1 MESLDPVGQGRVQ
14 ILGCP
19 AGNDAQAL
27 AAVNEMIRLSK
38 LIPDWSWK
46 GAAIISR
53 DWRKLLPVR
62 DFAEAHGI
70 PVEMANESLPSVWRT
85 REMQG
90 FIGGLRERHGAM
102 VSLSDLTEILNAIPA
117 SRWTDRIGE
126 GLGQLAREVDGKALP
141 TPDVIEWFAEWS
153 KDPWGEQRGL
163 KLLTAHRAK
172 GLEFDDVV
180 IMDGGWERPSRNE
193 DQDAPRRLFY
203 VAMTRARR
211 NLIIMSNDNHEYLP
225 TESPSVVTRYVVPD
239 LATVPGPRRFF
250 QSPEMKMVDLSFAGR
265 QGDRHVVHNA
275 IAEAQ
280 VGAPVR
286 LSSVGDRWQIE
297 DVRGRALGRMSK
309 AFAPPIGTKFVTGEI
324 AAIIHWRKE
333 DADERF
339 HHLMKRANWEV
350 IVPELVFEEVKG
362 AERVFSRDQNGK

>member
-1 MESLDPVGQGRVQ
+1 MERLDPVAQGRVQ

-27 AAVNEMIRLSK
+27 AAVQEMIRLSK
-38 LIPDWSWK
+38 LIPDWSWR

-62 DFAEAHGI
+62 DFAEALGI

-85 REMQG
+85 REMRC
-90 FIGGLRERHGAM
+90 FIDGLRTRHGAM
-102 VSLSDLTEILNAIPA
+102 VGLGELTETLNAIPS

-126 GLGQLAREVDGKALP
+126 GLGQLARDVDGKSLP
-141 TPDVIEWFAEWS
+141 IPDVIEWFAEWS
-153 KDPWGEQRGL
+153 RESWGEQRGL

-211 NLIIMSNDNHEYLP
+211 NLIVMSNDNHEYLP
-225 TESPSVVTRYVVPD
+225 TKSPAVVTRHVVPD
-239 LATVPGPRRFF
+239 MTTVPGPRRFF

-265 QGDRHVVHNA
+265 MGDRHVAHEA
-275 IAEAQ
+275 IAEAR
-280 VGAPVR
+280 VGAPIR
-286 LSSVGDRWQIE
+286 LCRVGGRWQIE
-297 DVRGRALGRMSK
+297 DHRGRALGRMSK
-309 AFAPPIGTKFVTGEI
+309 AFEPPNGLNFVSGEI
-324 AAIIHWRKE
+324 AAIIQWRKD
-333 DADERF
+333 DADEKF
-339 HHLMKRANWEV
+339 HHLLKRDTWEV
-350 IVPELVFEEVKG
+350 VVPELVFEEVK
-362 AERVFSRDQNGK
+362 ER